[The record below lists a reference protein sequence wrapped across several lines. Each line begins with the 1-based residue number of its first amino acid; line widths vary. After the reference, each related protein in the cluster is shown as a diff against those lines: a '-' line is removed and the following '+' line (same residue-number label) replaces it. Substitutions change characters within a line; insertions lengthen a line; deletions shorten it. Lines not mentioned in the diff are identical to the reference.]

1 MFLSG
6 IFSQYVNK
14 LLLIIANTA
23 LETFEFGEMRLVKE
37 RGDRFGIIGDILC
50 RKR

>member
-14 LLLIIANTA
+14 LLLIANTA